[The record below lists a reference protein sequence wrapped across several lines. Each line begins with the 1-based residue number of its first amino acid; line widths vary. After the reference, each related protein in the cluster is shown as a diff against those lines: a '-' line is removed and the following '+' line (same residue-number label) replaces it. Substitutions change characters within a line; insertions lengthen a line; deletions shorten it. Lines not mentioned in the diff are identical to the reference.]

1 MAEEKINRSA
11 EALSGKSKEKLFDMM
26 LDRAKRDG
34 FPTQLLTADEVA
46 GILRVSKKHVYK
58 LMSSDK
64 SFPKSIR
71 LGEDVK
77 KRSIHRFRKEEVERW
92 LEARQ
97 AK

>member
-1 MAEEKINRSA
+1 MAEEKVTGGGGL
-11 EALSGKSKEKLFDMM
+11 E
-26 LDRAKRDG
+26 
-34 FPTQLLTADEVA
+34 LLTADDVA

-58 LMSSDK
+58 LMASDK

-77 KRSIHRFRKEEVERW
+77 KRSIHRFKKEEIGRW
-92 LEARQ
+92 LETRQ

>member
-1 MAEEKINRSA
+1 MAEEKVTGG
-11 EALSGKSKEKLFDMM
+11 SGL
-26 LDRAKRDG
+26 A
-34 FPTQLLTADEVA
+34 LLTPDDVA
-46 GILRVSKKHVYK
+46 GILLVSRKHVYK
-58 LMSSDK
+58 LMASDK

-77 KRSIHRFRKEEVERW
+77 KRSIHRFKKEEVERW